1 MPWPLGEKGGCWWWV
16 GLVACV
22 PPSINNPILFTNWQ
36 QKRLTL
42 SQDLILMLLLG
53 STLCHSSCFQPDH
66 QSIESV
72 HVIINIH
79 LFVAQF
85 DFVAK
90 ICFIIAIQLD
100 FNWNSWANSE
110 LYHCSQS
117 LLPPAACAS
126 EQQDT
131 ETLATA
137 DANPIE

>member
-53 STLCHSSCFQPDH
+53 STLCHSSCFQPDP
-66 QSIESV
+66 SIESV